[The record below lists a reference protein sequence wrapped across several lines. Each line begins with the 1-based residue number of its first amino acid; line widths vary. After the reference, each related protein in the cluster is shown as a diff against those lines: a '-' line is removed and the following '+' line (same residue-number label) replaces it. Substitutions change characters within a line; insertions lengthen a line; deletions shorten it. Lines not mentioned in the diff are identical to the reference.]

1 MPLAGAVD
9 FDLRVALEDSEAGKD
24 EANSTL
30 GDGERVRARR
40 VDMERLLDECECE
53 LRLKASAA
61 GMFIVWS
68 STSARTGRAVVSYW
82 SSLPLEL
89 SSSSCTTAA
98 KAKEMRAHEC
108 KRRSAKRKCP
118 NV

>member
-9 FDLRVALEDSEAGKD
+9 FDLRVALEDSEPGKD

-53 LRLKASAA
+53 CELRLKASAA
-61 GMFIVWS
+61 GMFIMWS
-68 STSARTGRAVVSYW
+68 STSTRTGACGRKLSVFVVVGIAVVVVYNSG
-82 SSLPLEL
+82 EG
-89 SSSSCTTAA
+89 
-98 KAKEMRAHEC
+98 
-108 KRRSAKRKCP
+108 KRDAGTR
-118 NV
+118 V